1 MPHTDTTSNTFRRP
15 TGLLGRVAVH
25 AAAGFLWVLAGC
37 GTTASAQAPGL
48 PASEVALTVDA
59 HRLLDASGEPVVLR
73 AINLGNWLLIETWMY
88 AQNTGAIPD
97 QATFLSVLRSR
108 FGQAEA
114 DRLMALHR
122 ANWMTQRDFDA
133 IADAGFNCVRI
144 PVSHLVLESEPFV
157 TDEAGFE
164 ILRSA
169 FEMAERAGLYVILDM
184 HSVPGGQSTDQPS
197 GDITKNEIWTDPV
210 AQERLAWLW
219 QMVARRFKNTHN
231 FVAYDLINEPF
242 GDWVT
247 DIRPPLLQIVD
258 RTIRAIREIDQER
271 LILLPGTLQGIG
283 FYGDPADRGWL
294 NTGFTEHAY
303 PGIFDGEPATLGTH
317 ARFIANFLRERADF
331 SRNIGVPFLLGEFN
345 PVFDRAGGSE
355 TLREIFDA
363 AEAEGIHAAV
373 WSYKIVYPDGG
384 VGPNNW
390 YYATNGQPLG
400 LGDIRSSPKTT
411 IEAAFNALGTMPLA
425 TDAAYREAMLRE
437 PPARVLPDV
446 TILPLTPPATDG
458 WTGWSFADIGE
469 VQRPGGQAVSPV
481 ADTVSADWI
490 ELYSGGQDLFGNAD
504 SVRLATRTAPPA
516 SAVSGVFER
525 FEGGRYGQ
533 AGVTIRAS
541 DDSAAAHVSL
551 VLSPNGRLAVKSRQN
566 TGASTTERFVAVT
579 GFPAGLAIGR
589 SGSALAAW
597 YTDADGAWRTLSLSE
612 SPNLGAAPRQGFFA
626 AANREGPLS
635 VVRIQNPRLDAPGV
649 LASTPTLH
657 PGTNRLLNASFEV
670 DAGTASNAA
679 GWIPF
684 GNHMRRETNWTPV
697 RDGAAL
703 LAYRHWQVTDNAP
716 SGVSQMLGGLTPGQ
730 RYTLTV
736 YANRD
741 TVAPGRSLAD
751 EVELRIET
759 VGGQVRDLE
768 KVVFDV
774 GDIAT
779 GSSWSRLQMS
789 FTATDTQHRLL
800 LVAFPGSGQR
810 DGALKFDD
818 LVLEADPE

>member
-1 MPHTDTTSNTFRRP
+1 MKMKHTISQTSRGLSGYLRRLP
-15 TGLLGRVAVH
+15 AYAV
-25 AAAGFLWVLAGC
+25 AGFLGILAGC
-37 GTTASAQAPGL
+37 GSTASAQAPGL
-48 PASEVALTVDA
+48 PASDVALTVDA

-73 AINLGNWLLIETWMY
+73 AINLGNWLLIESWMY
-88 AQNTGAIPD
+88 AQNTSAIPD
-97 QATFLSVLRSR
+97 QATFLSILRSR

-144 PVSHLVLESEPFV
+144 PVSHLVLESQPFV
-157 TDEAGFE
+157 ADEAGFD
-164 ILRSA
+164 ILASA
-169 FEMAERAGLYVILDM
+169 FEMADRAGLYVILDM

-197 GDITKNEIWTDPV
+197 GDITENNIWTDPV

-219 QMVARRFKNTHN
+219 QMVARRFKNTPN

-258 RTIRAIREIDQER
+258 RTIRSIREIDQER
-271 LILLPGTLQGIG
+271 LILLPGTLQGIS

-317 ARFIANFLRERADF
+317 ARFLANYLRERADL
-331 SRNIGVPFLLGEFN
+331 SRTMGVPFLLGEFN

-355 TLREIFDA
+355 TMREVFEV
-363 AEAEGIHAAV
+363 AEADEMHAAV
-373 WSYKIVYPDGG
+373 WSYKIVYPEGG
-384 VGPNNW
+384 VGANNW
-390 YYATNGQPLG
+390 YYATNAQPLG
-400 LGDIRSSPKTT
+400 LGDIRSSSKAT
-411 IEAAFNALGTMPLA
+411 IEAAFNSLATMPLA
-425 TDAAYREAMLRE
+425 FDAAYREAMLRE
-437 PPARVLPDV
+437 PPNRVLPEA
-446 TILPLTPPATDG
+446 TILPLTPPAMDEWIPWNT
-458 WTGWSFADIGE
+458 TDIGE
-469 VQRPGGQAVSPV
+469 VPRAGGQAISSVS
-481 ADTVSADWI
+481 DGVSAEWI
-490 ELYSGGQDLFGNAD
+490 ELYTGGQDLFGTAD
-504 SVRLATRTAPPA
+504 SIRLASRTAPPA

-541 DDSAAAHVSL
+541 DSSNSAHVSL
-551 VLSPNGRLAVKSRQN
+551 VLLPNGRLAVKSRPTN
-566 TGASTTERFVAVT
+566 GSPTSERFVGIV
-579 GFPAGLAIGR
+579 GFPAGLALGR
-589 SGSALAAW
+589 SSSAFAAW
-597 YTDADGAWRTLSLSE
+597 YTDADGNWRTLSIPETPAVGS
-612 SPNLGAAPRQGFFA
+612 SPQMGFFA
-626 AANREGPLS
+626 AANRDGPLS

-649 LASTPTLH
+649 FTASPTLH
-657 PGTNRLLNASFEV
+657 TGSNRLVNASFEI
-670 DAGTASNAA
+670 DAGTPSNAA

-684 GNHMRRETNWTPV
+684 GDHMGRETGWTPV
-697 RDGAAL
+697 RDGNAL
-703 LAYRHWQVTDNAP
+703 LAYRHWQVINNNP
-716 SGVSQMLGGLTPGQ
+716 SGVSQMLSGLTPGQ

-768 KVVFDV
+768 KTVFDV
-774 GDIAT
+774 RDIAT
-779 GSSWSRLQMS
+779 GSAWSRLQLS
-789 FTATDTQHRLL
+789 FTATGTQHRLL

-810 DGALKFDD
+810 DGALKFDG